1 MMIIKVL
8 AVFSSLSFL
17 YYGIVCL
24 YSKEMVLEFKR
35 FGVHSWQRV
44 LTGILQVLGGI
55 GLIVGLMLPVIGL
68 MASIGLS
75 ALMFLG
81 FIVRLKI
88 KDGLIKSLPSFLY
101 MILNIWLSMG
111 FFQLL

>member
-1 MMIIKVL
+1 
-8 AVFSSLSFL
+8 
-17 YYGIVCL
+17 
-24 YSKEMVLEFKR
+24 MVLEFKR